1 MLQSRQVEGGWE
13 RKFLESGDF
22 YLNRAT
28 REDLYD
34 KMKYETWRRWVMR
47 IFIEFL
53 LYAKPCSSYWDYN
66 SESLRQGFY
75 SPKIERNV
83 GNEKRK

>member
-1 MLQSRQVEGGWE
+1 MEGGWE

-34 KMKYETWRRWVMR
+34 KMKYET
-47 IFIEFL
+47 
-53 LYAKPCSSYWDYN
+53 
-66 SESLRQGFY
+66 
-75 SPKIERNV
+75 
-83 GNEKRK
+83 